1 MSRYWTL
8 SALLLVAV
16 AAGGARA
23 QECPPAQRV
32 TSVDMKIGDD
42 GRIYVPVKVKNANK
56 TLLVDTGGFWS
67 ELTKQTA
74 VELRLST
81 HHIRYELVGVGGD
94 TTNMTTTT
102 SLLLGNLRADA
113 ADFMVIPDAN
123 GFATDMPDVAGL
135 LAPNLLH
142 DYDVDI
148 DFSTMKLSLYS
159 QNHCEGKAVN
169 WPGGIA
175 VLPMSLD
182 SSDHIQI
189 PVQLDGHNLTAILD
203 TGATRSVLDVELAKS
218 TFGLTPGDAD
228 TQEVGRLMRSPQSK
242 TYSHR
247 FKSLAL
253 GGIAIADPAVRLIPD
268 LMRNKIK
275 DPHANL
281 EGGTRLPRVIEK
293 PGFGDMI
300 LGMNVIR
307 EWHVYIA
314 YREQKLYLTR
324 SPVVVSVES
333 TNPIDQTAAIRCQP
347 TADPPPASRL
357 RPH

>member
-1 MSRYWTL
+1 
-8 SALLLVAV
+8 
-16 AAGGARA
+16 
-23 QECPPAQRV
+23 
-32 TSVDMKIGDD
+32 
-42 GRIYVPVKVKNANK
+42 
-56 TLLVDTGGFWS
+56 
-67 ELTKQTA
+67 
-74 VELRLST
+74 
-81 HHIRYELVGVGGD
+81 
-94 TTNMTTTT
+94 
-102 SLLLGNLRADA
+102 
-113 ADFMVIPDAN
+113 MVIPDAN
-123 GFATDMPDVAGL
+123 GFATDVPDVAGL

-159 QNHCEGKAVN
+159 QNHCESEAVN

-175 VLPMSLD
+175 VLPMHLD
-182 SSDHIQI
+182 SNDHIQI
-189 PVQLDGHNLTAILD
+189 PVQLDGHNVSAILD

-228 TQEVGRLMRSPQSK
+228 TPEVGRLMRSPQSK

-268 LMRNKIK
+268 LMRNRIK

-281 EGGTRLPRVIEK
+281 EGGSRLTKTTEK

-300 LGMNVIR
+300 LGMNVIQ
-307 EWHVYIA
+307 EWHIYIA
-314 YREQKLYLTR
+314 YKEQKLYLTR

-333 TNPIDQTAAIRCQP
+333 TNAIDQPAAIRGQATP
-347 TADPPPASRL
+347 DPPPATRL